1 MTQTRDPASR
11 NSADRP
17 PATRDTAS
25 RARRALWTA
34 ILFSLV
40 INLLML
46 TAPLYMLQVFDRVI
60 VSRSLETLLYLSLF
74 AGVALLVMWVLD
86 LCRSAVM
93 ASVAVWME
101 RRLGGDALGG
111 AVARASSERA
121 GSARTLRDLATVRGF
136 LTGPHLFAFFDAPWM
151 PLFLGLV
158 FLLHPTLGWIAL
170 AGALV
175 LFALAIANELLA
187 RRPAARA
194 AAADIEATRMA
205 ETAVR
210 NADSLTAMG
219 MTDGAVA
226 RWTDA
231 NDRALSA
238 HKTAAGRS
246 SAIAGTAKSLRL
258 ALQIAVMGAGAY
270 LVLADNLTGGAM
282 IAASILVAR
291 ALSPVEQAIG
301 GWRTAMAARAAWKRV
316 GEAVST
322 GGRKRP
328 MSLPKPAGALSV
340 EGLRYAPPG
349 STRTTLNGVSFQLA
363 PGESL
368 GLIGPTAA
376 GKSTLARLLVGS
388 IGAQVGQVR
397 LDGADV
403 AAWEARDRGPHVGYL
418 AQDVELVDGT
428 VAENISRL
436 GPVDAEAVVAAA
448 RAAEVHEL
456 ILGLPDGYETR
467 IGAGGVILSGGQRQR
482 IGLARALY
490 GDPALVVLD
499 EPNAS
504 LDQAGEAALVRAID
518 RLRTRG
524 ATLVVVSHRPSLLR
538 NLDKVLI
545 LQEGRVER
553 FGPREEVMS
562 LVAPQRRRP
571 VAVAGA

>member
-1 MTQTRDPASR
+1 MTHMRD
-11 NSADRP
+11 SA
-17 PATRDTAS
+17 ARDTVV
-25 RARRALWTA
+25 RARRAIWTA
-34 ILFSLV
+34 LLFSLV

-46 TAPLYMLQVFDRVI
+46 TAPIYMLQVFDRVI

-86 LCRSAVM
+86 LSRSAIM
-93 ASVAVWME
+93 SSVAVWME
-101 RRLGGDALGG
+101 RRLGGTALE
-111 AVARASSERA
+111 AAISRATSERA
-121 GSARTLRDLATVRGF
+121 GSTQTVRDIATVRGF

-175 LFALAIANELLA
+175 LFALAIANEVLA
-187 RRPAARA
+187 RRPAGRA
-194 AAADIEATRMA
+194 AAADIEATRLA

-219 MTDGAVA
+219 MTAGAVD
-226 RWTDA
+226 RWRA
-231 NDRALSA
+231 SNDRALAA
-238 HKTAAGRS
+238 HRTAAGRG

-258 ALQIAVMGAGAY
+258 ALQIGVMGAGAF
-270 LVLADNLTGGAM
+270 LVLTDNLTGGAM

-301 GWRTAMAARAAWKRV
+301 GWRTAMAARAAWKRASQAL
-316 GEAVST
+316 GAANE
-322 GGRKRP
+322 RKP
-328 MSLPKPAGALSV
+328 MALPKPAGALTV

-349 STRTTLNGVSFQLA
+349 SARPTLNGVSFSLA

-376 GKSTLARLLVGS
+376 GKSTLARLIVGS
-388 IGAQVGQVR
+388 IAAQVGQVR
-397 LDGADV
+397 LDGADM
-403 AAWEARDRGPHVGYL
+403 AAWESQDRGPHVGYL

-428 VAENISRL
+428 VAENVARL
-436 GPVDAEAVVAAA
+436 GPIDAEGVVRAA
-448 RAAEVHEL
+448 RAAEVHDL

-467 IGAGGVILSGGQRQR
+467 IGAGGVVLSGGQRQR

-504 LDQAGEAALVRAID
+504 LDQAGEAALVRTLA
-518 RLRTRG
+518 RLRSRG
-524 ATLVVVSHRPSLLR
+524 ATVVVISHRPSLLR
-538 NLDKVLI
+538 GLDKVLV
-545 LQEGRVER
+545 LQDGRIER

-562 LVAPQRRRP
+562 LVAPQARRP
-571 VAVAGA
+571 VAVAGG